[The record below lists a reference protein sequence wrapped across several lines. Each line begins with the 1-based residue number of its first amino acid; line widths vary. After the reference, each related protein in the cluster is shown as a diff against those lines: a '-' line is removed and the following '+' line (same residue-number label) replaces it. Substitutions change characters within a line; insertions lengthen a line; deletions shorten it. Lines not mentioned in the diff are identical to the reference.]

1 MVTLF
6 LQPITSNLSNNMTYT
21 ELNTV
26 NNKRIRITVESND
39 IVESKDITFTCK
51 QATINFITRLN
62 HNITGT
68 KKKICIND
76 NIRKITYKHNLH
88 KETKNSQSKEKRL
101 NTNNV
106 KYRPNELVVCER
118 DDKEISRERVE
129 KIMFYIELN
138 NFDVADALVTQY
150 FTK

>member
-1 MVTLF
+1 
-6 LQPITSNLSNNMTYT
+6 MTYT

-88 KETKNSQSKEKRL
+88 KETKNSQVKKRDSIL
-101 NTNNV
+101 TM
-106 KYRPNELVVCER
+106 LST
-118 DDKEISRERVE
+118 DLMS
-129 KIMFYIELN
+129 
-138 NFDVADALVTQY
+138 
-150 FTK
+150 

>member
-1 MVTLF
+1 
-6 LQPITSNLSNNMTYT
+6 MTYT
-21 ELNTV
+21 ELNTI

-62 HNITGT
+62 FNITGT

-88 KETKNSQSKEKRL
+88 KETEKSQSKEKRL

-118 DDKEISRERVE
+118 DNKEITRERVE